1 MSTVA
6 APAAPMPAKPRGRL
20 SPLKIIFFVAVALSA
35 ILIVAFLAISSNA
48 PDLPEGQCDTFSDC
62 RPLTAPALVTGR
74 LVTGGVGHE
83 FSFDDEQW
91 AALTE
96 EDNFMELQE
105 ASGAPVWLQI
115 EAVPA
120 DEADP
125 AGLVQA
131 KLDALAGVVSQLGE
145 VTAPEFTITSPG
157 VGYHR
162 GEGGLY
168 AGTLEAQGQSV
179 PVAVAVMAASD
190 GEITAL
196 ATMISAQEIYEPA
209 ASLTD
214 GVLNTFLYPSER
226 DA

>member
-6 APAAPMPAKPRGRL
+6 APAAPRPAPRGRL

-35 ILIVAFLAISSNA
+35 ILIVAYFAISTNA
-48 PDLPEGQCDTFSDC
+48 PDAPTSQCDTFSDC
-62 RPLTAPALVTGR
+62 RPLTAPALVTGH
-74 LVTGGVGHE
+74 LVEGDLGYE
-83 FSFDDEQW
+83 FSFDDDQW

-96 EDNFMELQE
+96 EGDFTEIQE
-105 ASGAPVWLQI
+105 ASGAPLWLQV

-125 AGLVQA
+125 AGVIEA
-131 KLDALAGVVSQLGE
+131 KLEALGGVVSQLSE
-145 VTAPEFTITSPG
+145 VTSPEFTITSPG
-157 VGYHR
+157 VGTHR

-179 PVAVAVMAASD
+179 PVAVAVMSATD

-196 ATMISAQEIYEPA
+196 VTMITGQEIYEPA
-209 ASLTD
+209 AQITD

-226 DA
+226 DV